1 MNGKKGMSE
10 AQLLLSKEERE
21 SLLSLSL
28 TLHPPFQDAAPVC
41 VRESVCDAVCDFSP
55 ENHTPKRGETCTSGR
70 QPGCH
75 EWNREVG
82 AREGSLVGN
91 KGRQSVMKSKGRV
104 RVHRKRV

>member
-41 VRESVCDAVCDFSP
+41 VRENVCDAVCDFRP
-55 ENHTPKRGETCTSGR
+55 RITLQNAERRAR
-70 QPGCH
+70 Q
-75 EWNREVG
+75 
-82 AREGSLVGN
+82 AGSLV
-91 KGRQSVMKSKGRV
+91 VMNGIAK
-104 RVHRKRV
+104 